1 MKKPKD
7 HIGQKIKRI
16 RAFKGMNQEEL
27 ARAIGKTRSLI
38 SHFERTGNINK
49 YTLREIADALQ
60 IDVETIENI
69 QDNYANYST
78 TGKENAL
85 PNYKTGKITEGTNLS
100 RDQHY
105 QMNTQLQNE
114 ISFLKDTINH
124 QWQLLHELAKKK

>member
-1 MKKPKD
+1 MKKTKD

-16 RAFKGMNQEEL
+16 RAFRGMNQEEL
-27 ARAIGKTRSLI
+27 AKAIGKTRSLI

-60 IDVETIENI
+60 IEVEDIENI
-69 QDNYANYST
+69 PEDDARYGSEN
-78 TGKENAL
+78 KEKFYQSVKPAQEL
-85 PNYKTGKITEGTNLS
+85 HFT
-100 RDQHY
+100 RDQNY
-105 QMNTQLQNE
+105 QLHSQLQNE